1 VGAIFSSGLTS
12 TSVQPNSSLPTSLS
26 AWSDTRLT
34 QAGGS
39 PIPDGDGI
47 GLASALGPSA
57 ENSALMALMDSDP
70 TAKEELDN
78 ALNNPANSASTT
90 SDAPNEIWPFHGQH
104 AYIGGDAGMLGKEL
118 TINPKT
124 NAPSDVDGI
133 DAGNAH
139 DAFPVSAVWTGSPL
153 GTPWN
158 IPTAAIQNAAGKF
171 VPPTEVAAAA
181 AESDS
186 TLASTSDPTT
196 NNLVVFDPGQT
207 DAAAYNN
214 FLMTESYLVVPTNG
228 LPADKATQL
237 AQFIRFVLGP
247 TGQSDIKLLGAA
259 PATSTMVT
267 AGLKVAAQLTT
278 GALSGTTSTSTTT
291 TTSTSTPST
300 TSTTASSTGATTTTT
315 TTGSA
320 AASTA
325 ASQGSSSGGNNPSSG
340 TLAFTGAPVWYLAT
354 AGATLVVF
362 AESLRRFLRR
372 RRTAS

>member
-1 VGAIFSSGLTS
+1 
-12 TSVQPNSSLPTSLS
+12 
-26 AWSDTRLT
+26 
-34 QAGGS
+34 
-39 PIPDGDGI
+39 
-47 GLASALGPSA
+47 
-57 ENSALMALMDSDP
+57 MALIDSDP

-124 NAPSDVDGI
+124 NAPSDVDGWGGLGI

-158 IPTAAIQNAAGKF
+158 IPTAAIQNAAGNI
-171 VPPTEVAAAA
+171 VPPTEAAAAA

-186 TLASTSDPTT
+186 TLTSTSDPTT
-196 NNLVVFDPGQT
+196 NNLVSFDPSQT

-267 AGLKVAAQLTT
+267 VGLKVAAQLTT

-291 TTSTSTPST
+291 TTSTTTPST

-315 TTGSA
+315 TTTTGSA

-325 ASQGSSSGGNNPSSG
+325 ASQGGSSGGNNPSSG
-340 TLAFTGAPVWYLAT
+340 SLAFTGVPNWYLAT
-354 AGATLVVF
+354 AGATLVVC
-362 AESLRRFLRR
+362 AESFRRFVRR